1 MTIAGLSVNRQLI
14 SGRAHDAPNFPL
26 NPGRWGH
33 LISVGAFPRA
43 DDSPAGAGGENGTR
57 EPPRPSGARPD
68 GPAKPRPPAQ
78 APDAPVRRAFPRR
91 RRRQSP
97 RPQLGDLLVRCPGP
111 HLGDAQVGDRYPDQ
125 SADLIVG
132 EQLGLASQ
140 ARPSSGMGYV
150 QRSARPADR
159 WRSASRYRSP

>member
-1 MTIAGLSVNRQLI
+1 MPETRNRRVILPRVHRGTTLSQPW
-14 SGRAHDAPNFPL
+14 H
-26 NPGRWGH
+26 
-33 LISVGAFPRA
+33 
-43 DDSPAGAGGENGTR
+43 AGAAAALG
-57 EPPRPSGARPD
+57 
-68 GPAKPRPPAQ
+68 PPA
-78 APDAPVRRAFPRR
+78 PTVRPNHVPPLRRARRPRQAR
-91 RRRQSP
+91 VSAKAP
-97 RPQLGDLLVRCPGP
+97 PSVARPQLTALLVRCPGP